1 MPKPGQN
8 GQNPIQIPFV
18 PTTGWRWLS
27 TWCSEVVRCLQ
38 QLRDR
43 KPVCSG
49 GRGGGLGSGGC
60 IPWKPSF
67 TDTGVT
73 FNLGL
78 LNQMAATNWDAEIA
92 MAPDVTRWPVLNVNT
107 SNGAI
112 TGFTIALDT
121 GTPTTDQIAAD
132 TPPSSFKIVLGVIMN
147 RTPCMVVDQNLEA
160 IAVEQFRESRTPPSI
175 GEEPFKRWWRWK
187 VQQNT
192 DGDYPYVT

>member
-1 MPKPGQN
+1 MANRN
-8 GQNPIQIPFV
+8 GQNPIKVPFGLYSSDPIMAAWAAQV
-18 PTTGWRWLS
+18 AESIKT
-27 TWCSEVVRCLQ
+27 
-38 QLRDR
+38 LRDR
-43 KPVCSG
+43 LPKAG
-49 GRGGGLGSGGC
+49 GRGGVTSSGARC

-121 GTPTTDQIAAD
+121 ATPTTDQIAAD